1 MEKKKSGIGGFFKEF
16 GEAVVK
22 GDLFVK
28 LSLVWMG
35 AGYIRRK
42 QIIKGILM
50 TLLEVA
56 VIVFTFG
63 FATEYVR
70 DFGTLGTVQQE
81 TVFNIVTMQNEFND
95 YDNSFMILLFSVIS
109 FVVWFT
115 FLVIWLK
122 NEVTVYRLQKKAQA
136 GEHIN
141 TFVEDLQQFKNDKF
155 YITLLALPVMGVVI
169 FTIVP
174 LLILIAVAFTNYD
187 QGHMPPSALFTWV
200 GFTNFKNLFS
210 SGGMTITFGY
220 AFRRI
225 LIWTLVWALFAT
237 ATTYIGGIRLSLLI
251 NNKRTKLPK
260 LWRTLFIVTIAVP
273 QFVSLLLVRN
283 FFANNGIMNTI
294 CANAG
299 ITQWLRD
306 IGAISTSYIPFLS
319 APGWAHV
326 MIILIN
332 IWIGVPYQMLIA
344 TGVLMN
350 IPSDQLESAKIDGAT
365 PMQSF
370 IHITMPYMLFVTGP
384 SLVTDFVKNI
394 NNFNVIYLLTPI
406 KLLHFCFHFQKTAL
420 GTFFHHVV
428 ETIRRTVRQAR
439 NKGILLGQH
448 RKHLPRIRIT
458 CDILCHFDRKF
469 VGKPHNRQKLLL
481 RSGQRINHS
490 SGKCSIDI
498 RMTTR
503 QHTTLKKCVQIQIHS

>member
-1 MEKKKSGIGGFFKEF
+1 MKKKKSGIGGFFKEF

-210 SGGMTITFGY
+210 NGGMTITFGY

-237 ATTYIGGIRLSLLI
+237 ATTYIGGILLSLLI

-365 PMQSF
+365 PMQSL

-394 NNFNVIYLLTPI
+394 NNFNVIYLLTSGRPASPDLVTSGGSATTTDLLI
-406 KLLHFCFHFQKTAL
+406 TWLFNITTGATSNYKLAAVIAIMIF
-420 GTFFHHVV
+420 VV
-428 ETIRRTVRQAR
+428 VAVLSLIVYNVIPSTR
-439 NKGILLGQH
+439 NEE
-448 RKHLPRIRIT
+448 
-458 CDILCHFDRKF
+458 DY
-469 VGKPHNRQKLLL
+469 
-481 RSGQRINHS
+481 S
-490 SGKCSIDI
+490 
-498 RMTTR
+498 
-503 QHTTLKKCVQIQIHS
+503 

>member
-1 MEKKKSGIGGFFKEF
+1 MKKKKSGIGGFFKEF

-237 ATTYIGGIRLSLLI
+237 AC
-251 NNKRTKLPK
+251 P
-260 LWRTLFIVTIAVP
+260 
-273 QFVSLLLVRN
+273 
-283 FFANNGIMNTI
+283 
-294 CANAG
+294 C
-299 ITQWLRD
+299 
-306 IGAISTSYIPFLS
+306 
-319 APGWAHV
+319 
-326 MIILIN
+326 
-332 IWIGVPYQMLIA
+332 
-344 TGVLMN
+344 
-350 IPSDQLESAKIDGAT
+350 
-365 PMQSF
+365 
-370 IHITMPYMLFVTGP
+370 
-384 SLVTDFVKNI
+384 
-394 NNFNVIYLLTPI
+394 
-406 KLLHFCFHFQKTAL
+406 
-420 GTFFHHVV
+420 
-428 ETIRRTVRQAR
+428 
-439 NKGILLGQH
+439 
-448 RKHLPRIRIT
+448 
-458 CDILCHFDRKF
+458 
-469 VGKPHNRQKLLL
+469 
-481 RSGQRINHS
+481 
-490 SGKCSIDI
+490 
-498 RMTTR
+498 
-503 QHTTLKKCVQIQIHS
+503 